1 MDVYSFM
8 YNCILYIGSVIFLR
22 DLITYSLSPV
32 SLLKPEDQAMLGI
45 GPHVNIMSGSCAL
58 RSQEYRERLH
68 YFLCKCF
75 DEQLKGADTV
85 WAILHDI
92 DM

>member
-32 SLLKPEDQAMLGI
+32 SLSKPEDQAMLGI
-45 GPHVNIMSGSCAL
+45 GPHVNIMSGSCAVTL
-58 RSQEYRERLH
+58 RMR
-68 YFLCKCF
+68 
-75 DEQLKGADTV
+75 
-85 WAILHDI
+85 DI
-92 DM
+92 YGVKNTGRGCITSFANVLVNN